1 MANKNI
7 VSVLQEERSFAPPAE
22 FVQRARLKPD
32 DVARLREHAARDHS
46 GFWAEMARA
55 ELHWQTP
62 FSITLDDSAA
72 PNYRW
77 FTDGRLNASYNC
89 LDAHLADRGD
99 KTALIFEGEPGDV
112 RRLTYRDLHE
122 QVCRFANVLKSQG
135 VTSGDRVII
144 YMPLIPEAVIAM
156 HACNRIGA
164 IHSVVFGGFSAIA
177 LKERIEDTGA
187 KLVITADGG
196 WRAGNVI
203 ELKAATDKALSS
215 GCPSVKRVIVYRRT
229 DKPVSMDPERDLW
242 WHDLVGE
249 ASQYCEPEWVEAEH
263 PLFLLYTSGSTGKP
277 KGIQHATGGYL
288 LGAKL
293 TSQWVFDLR
302 EDDVFWCTADVGWIT
317 GHSYVAYGP
326 LAAGATVVL
335 YEGGPVYPDG
345 GRFWKI
351 CQDHGVSIF
360 YTAPT
365 AIRALMKLGDELP
378 AKYDLS
384 RLRLLGSVGE
394 PINPEAW
401 MWYYKVIGHERC
413 PIVDT
418 WWQTE
423 TGAILITPLPGVTA
437 TKPGSCTQPLPGID
451 VDIVDDHGKP
461 VTRADAGGY
470 LVVKKPWPS
479 MLRTIWRNNDRYVA
493 AYWEKFNNRYY
504 VAGDSAHRD
513 KDGYYWIMGRIDDV
527 LNVAGHRLGTMEV
540 ESALVAHPRI
550 AEAAVVGKP
559 HEIKGE
565 SVFAFVVCRG
575 ARPTGDTSAFVK
587 ELRDWVAEQ
596 LGAIAKPDDIRFAD
610 NLPKTRSGKI
620 MRRLLKAV
628 ARGEEITQD
637 VSTLE
642 NPAILDQLRGVEA
655 AVESPEAAAER
666 APAGGAAAAE
676 KPTAGKKVSRK
687 APAKSTAGK
696 RAAAEGAPAKSAAGK
711 RNAAEGAPAKSTA
724 GKRAARGAPA
734 KGESSKRAGATAVAR
749 RNSATTKRH
758 RPSAPATSATRAG
771 AASNKAAGKSATRTS
786 GRPSPDRSSTTRG
799 KTSRAVSGR
808 ASVAASKTN
817 SVRPKPPKRAA
828 ARVAGPGKSKTAAK
842 RATKRPLR
850 RG

>member
-7 VSVLQEERSFAPPAE
+7 VSVLLEERSFAPAPE
-22 FVQRARLKPD
+22 FVRQARLKPA
-32 DVARLREHAARDHS
+32 DVEKLREHAAKDHV
-46 GFWAEMARA
+46 GFWAELARE

-62 FSITLDDSAA
+62 FTVTLDDSEA

-77 FTDGRLNASYNC
+77 FSDGQLNVSYNC
-89 LDAHLADRGD
+89 LDVHLAQHGD

-112 RRLTYRDLHE
+112 RRVSYRELHQE
-122 QVCRFANVLKSQG
+122 VCRFANALKAQG
-135 VTSGDRVII
+135 VGRGDRVII
-144 YMPLIPEAVIAM
+144 YMPLVPEVVVAM

-164 IHSVVFGGFSAIA
+164 IHSVVFGGFSAVA
-177 LKERIEDTGA
+177 LKDRIEDTGA
-187 KLVITADGG
+187 KVVITADGG

-203 ELKAATDKALSS
+203 ELKAATDKALSG
-215 GCPSVKRVIVYRRT
+215 GCQTVERVIVYRRT
-229 DKPVSMDPERDLW
+229 DKPVPMDPDRDVW
-242 WHDLVGE
+242 WHDVVEGVSAE
-249 ASQYCEPEWVEAEH
+249 CAPEWVDAEH

-277 KGIQHATGGYL
+277 KGIQHSTGGYL
-288 LGAKL
+288 LGAKV
-293 TSQWVFDLR
+293 TSKWVFDLR
-302 EDDVFWCTADVGWIT
+302 ADDVYWCTADVGWIT

-335 YEGGPVYPDG
+335 YEGGPMFPDG

-351 CQDHGVSIF
+351 CEDHGVTIF

-378 AKYDLS
+378 AKYDLTH
-384 RLRLLGSVGE
+384 LRLLGSVGE

-401 MWYYKVIGHERC
+401 MWYHKVIGAERC

-423 TGAILITPLPGVTA
+423 TGSIMISPLPGVTA
-437 TKPGSCTQPLPGID
+437 TRPGSCTQPLPGID
-451 VDIVDDHGKP
+451 VDIVDDSGKP
-461 VTRADAGGY
+461 VKGADAGGY
-470 LVVKKPWPS
+470 LVIKKPWPS
-479 MLRTIWRNNDRYVA
+479 MLRTLWGDNDRYIS
-493 AYWEKFNNRYY
+493 AYWEKFKQGYY

-513 KDGYYWIMGRIDDV
+513 KDGFYWIMGRIDDV

-540 ESALVAHPRI
+540 ESALVAHPRV

-575 ARPTGDTSAFVK
+575 QRPTGDTSALVK
-587 ELRDWVAEQ
+587 ELRNWVAEQ

-642 NPAILDQLRGVEA
+642 NPAILDQLRGAEEDGA
-655 AVESPEAAAER
+655 AAPAAAE
-666 APAGGAAAAE
+666 PVAAKKTARKTTE
-676 KPTAGKKVSRK
+676 KVARKADGKTAKKVVKTAVKKAAKKASQPVVGKMVAARK
-687 APAKSTAGK
+687 GVGKAAVGKATKKGVGKAAVGKAAVGKAAKKAVKKVPAKTVV
-696 RAAAEGAPAKSAAGK
+696 AKK
-711 RNAAEGAPAKSTA
+711 
-724 GKRAARGAPA
+724 
-734 KGESSKRAGATAVAR
+734 AV
-749 RNSATTKRH
+749 
-758 RPSAPATSATRAG
+758 G
-771 AASNKAAGKSATRTS
+771 KAAGKSPAAKTAVGNKSTARTATRKAPKVPART
-786 GRPSPDRSSTTRG
+786 GRPSAR
-799 KTSRAVSGR
+799 K
-808 ASVAASKTN
+808 SVK
-817 SVRPKPPKRAA
+817 
-828 ARVAGPGKSKTAAK
+828 KSAKTAA
-842 RATKRPLR
+842 RTNIRPSTQGR